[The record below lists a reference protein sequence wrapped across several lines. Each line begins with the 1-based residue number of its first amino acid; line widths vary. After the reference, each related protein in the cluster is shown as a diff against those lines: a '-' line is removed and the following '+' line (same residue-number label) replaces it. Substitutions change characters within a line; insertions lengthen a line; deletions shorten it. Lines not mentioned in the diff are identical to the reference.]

1 MVWQYIGTTG
11 PMHYRMRRPIGFLKI
26 KKETPNK
33 IFVKDK
39 IKASVQKSLSGDNFL
54 TSSIKII

>member
-1 MVWQYIGTTG
+1 MQYIGTPG
-11 PMHYRMRRPIGFLKI
+11 PMHYRMRRPIGVLKI
-26 KKETPNK
+26 KKTPNK